1 MVVRSQKFR
10 LVLLATI
17 GFSLCVSGCVRRQGR
32 NSDCKW
38 PPETVAGPLTARHL
52 SADAEFAEDLAIRYA
67 DVHHGLRTPYY
78 VSGEDY
84 VSKRDACKAML
95 FGEIANQHSV
105 SIERVYESLGQNRA
119 YIDLAINLPFAL
131 IYCLVVAAVA
141 RAVWRRYPPAE
152 NGWLPG
158 GTMILFLSLAF
169 SIGFIMAGDVWARIA
184 ETYRVGNG
192 HMSYRA
198 DRLIWVRHQPALF
211 SAAFVAFLL
220 TAGEFARRA
229 CGEEKKRRPGCAK
242 DALRSDLKRAL
253 RSGRPD

>member
-1 MVVRSQKFR
+1 MVIPARRFR
-10 LVLLATI
+10 LVLLTAI
-17 GFSLCVSGCVRRQGR
+17 GFSFCASGCIRLEGR

-38 PPETVAGPLTARHL
+38 PRETVTGPLTARHL
-52 SADAEFAEDLAIRYA
+52 SEDAEFAEDLAIRYA
-67 DVHHGLRTPYY
+67 DAHHGLRTPYY

-84 VSKRDACKAML
+84 ASNRDRCEAML

-105 SIERVYESLGQNRA
+105 PTQRVYDSLGQNRA
-119 YIDLAINLPFAL
+119 YIDLAINLPFGL

-158 GTMILFLSLAF
+158 TAMILFLSVAF
-169 SIGFIMAGDVWARIA
+169 SIGFILVGDLWARIA

-198 DRLIWVRHQPALF
+198 DRLIWVRHQTALF
-211 SAAFVAFLL
+211 SAAFVTSLL
-220 TAGEFARRA
+220 TAAEAARHMVGK
-229 CGEEKKRRPGCAK
+229 CPRPG
-242 DALRSDLKRAL
+242 
-253 RSGRPD
+253 G

>member
-1 MVVRSQKFR
+1 MVVRARRFR
-10 LVLLATI
+10 LVLLATV
-17 GFSLCVSGCVRRQGR
+17 GFSFCASGCVRREGR

-38 PPETVAGPLTARHL
+38 PTETVAGPLTARHL
-52 SADAEFAEDLAIRYA
+52 SEDAEFAEDLAIRYA

-84 VSKRDACKAML
+84 VSNRDRCKAML

-105 SIERVYESLGQNRA
+105 PIERVYDSLGQNRA

-131 IYCLVVAAVA
+131 ICWLVVIAVA
-141 RAVWRRYPPAE
+141 RAIWRRYPPAE

-158 GTMILFLSLAF
+158 ATMILFLSVAF
-169 SIGFIMAGDVWARIA
+169 SIAFIMAGDVWARIA

-198 DRLIWVRHQPALF
+198 DRLLWVRHQTALF
-211 SAAFVAFLL
+211 SAAFVTFWV
-220 TAGEFARRA
+220 TAAEAARRMLA
-229 CGEEKKRRPGCAK
+229 KCSRPG
-242 DALRSDLKRAL
+242 
-253 RSGRPD
+253 G

>member
-1 MVVRSQKFR
+1 MVVCARRFR
-10 LVLLATI
+10 LLLLATI
-17 GFSLCVSGCVRRQGR
+17 GFSLCAAGCVRREGR

-52 SADAEFAEDLAIRYA
+52 SEDAEFAEDLAIRYA

-84 VSKRDACKAML
+84 VANRDRCKAML
-95 FGEIANQHSV
+95 FGEIADQHHV
-105 SIERVYESLGQNRA
+105 PVERVYDSLGQNRA

-152 NGWLPG
+152 SGWLPG
-158 GTMILFLSLAF
+158 ATMILFLSVAF
-169 SIGFIMAGDVWARIA
+169 SIAFIMVGDIWARIA

-198 DRLIWVRHQPALF
+198 DRLLWVRHQPALF
-211 SAAFVAFLL
+211 SAAFVTFLL
-220 TAGEFARRA
+220 TATEAARRMPPA
-229 CGEEKKRRPGCAK
+229 PTTG
-242 DALRSDLKRAL
+242 
-253 RSGRPD
+253 